1 MKLEPF
7 RLERFFAQH
16 EFSAPYLL
24 CASDCESMALKDLL
38 AFAPGAQERFL
49 SLRLGYTESSGDPAL
64 RQAAAALYEIIS
76 ADHVLVHAGAEEA
89 IFNFMHVALNARDHV
104 IVHGPCY
111 QSLAEVAQ
119 SIGAEVSE
127 WRGDPACGWKLDLE
141 VLQTLLT
148 PRTKVVVV
156 NFPHNPTG
164 FLPGPEFLHALSALS
179 EQHGFIIFSDEVYRG
194 LELDPSDRLP
204 AAADIND
211 RAVSLGVMS
220 KTFGLAG
227 LRIGWVATRN
237 TRIYNDMSAFKD
249 YTTICNS
256 APSEFL
262 ATIALQNADK
272 IAQRNIRIIHNNL
285 DHLDRFF
292 INHAD
297 LFQWCRPKA
306 GSVAFPVLRK
316 GTVDAF
322 CTDLVEKAGILLLPG
337 TLYNDGSNAFRVGFG
352 RKNVPEILSKFDA
365 YLKKTNFGALPRKKS
380 WNHENRNI

>member
-1 MKLEPF
+1 MKLAPF
-7 RLERFFAQH
+7 RLERYFAQH

-24 CASDCESMALKDLL
+24 CTSDCESMALQDLL
-38 AFAPGAQERFL
+38 AFAPDAQERFL

-64 RQAAAALYEIIS
+64 RRAAAALYENIT
-76 ADHVLVHAGAEEA
+76 ADQVLVHAGAEEA
-89 IFNFMHVALNARDHV
+89 IFNFMNVALDSGDHV

-119 SIGAEVSE
+119 SIDAEVSQ
-127 WRGDPACGWKLDLE
+127 WRGDPARSWELDIDMF
-141 VLQTLLT
+141 QTLLT

-179 EQHGFIIFSDEVYRG
+179 EQHGFILFSDEVYRG

-237 TRIYNDMSAFKD
+237 TRIFNDMAAFKD
-249 YTTICNS
+249 YTTICSS

-262 ATIALQNADK
+262 ATIALQNAGK
-272 IAQRNIRIIHNNL
+272 IAHRNIRIIHNNL

-292 INHAD
+292 SGHAD
-297 LFQWCRPKA
+297 LFQWHRPKA
-306 GSVAFPVLRK
+306 GSVAFPVLRE
-316 GTVDAF
+316 GTVDDF

-352 RKNVPEILSKFDA
+352 RKNVPEVLEKLDA
-365 YLKKTNFGALPRKKS
+365 YLKKTL
-380 WNHENRNI
+380 